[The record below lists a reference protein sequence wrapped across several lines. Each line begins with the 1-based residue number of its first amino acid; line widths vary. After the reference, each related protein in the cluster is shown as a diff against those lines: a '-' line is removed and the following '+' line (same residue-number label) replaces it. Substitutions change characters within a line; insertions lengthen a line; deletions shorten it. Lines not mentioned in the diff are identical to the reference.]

1 MADTG
6 IYATTTQIQ
15 YKAGAKAS
23 ATSKA
28 EAYTNDFV
36 AQAEARINVVS
47 GKIWASDTTE
57 FNALDSGIKR
67 ILTECA
73 SDLAAIYV
81 INYDLSG
88 FTTRYEAEDMINV
101 LYKMANDCLEIL
113 KVVAKSDFMNS
124 PA

>member
-6 IYATTTQIQ
+6 IYASTADIQ

-28 EAYTNDFV
+28 EAYTNVFV
-36 AQAEARINVVS
+36 AQAEARINIASNYV
-47 GKIWASDTTE
+47 WAADSTAFT
-57 FNALDSGIKR
+57 ALPAGTKK
-67 ILTECA
+67 ILTEAA
-73 SDLAAIYV
+73 SNLAAIYV

-101 LYKMANDCLEIL
+101 LYKMATDCIELL
-113 KVVAKSDFMNS
+113 KVTAKTDFAKS
-124 PA
+124 PT